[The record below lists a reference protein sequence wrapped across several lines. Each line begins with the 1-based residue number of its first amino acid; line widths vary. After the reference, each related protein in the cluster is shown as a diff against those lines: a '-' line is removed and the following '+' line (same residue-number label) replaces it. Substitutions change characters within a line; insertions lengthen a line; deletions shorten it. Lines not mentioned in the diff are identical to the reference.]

1 MHELIA
7 PTFNVSVLIIT
18 LVYFLREPTRAFVS
32 ERHTS
37 LKEELERVAA
47 QLREAHEKYNEFS
60 AKLKAIDA
68 EIAGLNSQ
76 MRQDAEAMKARI
88 IADVRRVANII
99 VIDAKAASET
109 LFTDLKNQLRA
120 ELSTQVLARAETILT
135 ERLTGDDKARIRRE
149 FSKQVESSR

>member
-7 PTFNVSVLIIT
+7 PTINVSILIAL
-18 LVYFLREPTRAFVS
+18 LVHFLHKPIKTFVS
-32 ERHTS
+32 ERHKS

-47 QLREAHEKYNEFS
+47 QLRDAHDKFNEFS

-68 EIAGLNSQ
+68 EITALNSQ
-76 MRQDAEAMKARI
+76 MRQDAETMKTRI
-88 IADVRRVANII
+88 ISDVRRVANMI

-120 ELSTQVLARAETILT
+120 ELSAQVLERAEVILT
-135 ERLTGDDKARIRRE
+135 ARLTGDDKARIRRE
-149 FSKQVESSR
+149 FSMQVERSQ